1 MTAQH
6 RQCAIPFHSA
16 VHRTAAQRSAPQAVD
31 GQNGRTS
38 RAGAGGRGPGAVQLR
53 HVRSRLCGRPFAGV
67 NGSGQRGIALR
78 YV

>member
-16 VHRTAAQRSAPQAVD
+16 VNRTAAQRSAPQAVD

-38 RAGAGGRGPGAVQLR
+38 RAGAGGRGPGAVQLGT
-53 HVRSRLCGRPFAGV
+53 LGRDCAAGHSFAGTV
-67 NGSGQRGIALR
+67 QAKAELR
-78 YV
+78 